1 MDIEELKGKN
11 TSQDVERLEFT
22 HGEGIVEK
30 IQLKGLSLQ
39 EDVGRQMTKLETI
52 SASWVICD
60 SWAGIAGT
68 ISLAIAQGGPVTL
81 VYGPVLILILVGCCA
96 LTLAELASVYP
107 TAGGQYHWT
116 SILAPKSM
124 NRALSYF
131 CGMTNAFSWIAICTG
146 IAIIPAQLIV
156 GIALFYNPTFIPQA
170 WHYFLI
176 YQAINGLVLLYNITL
191 LKRSLWIH
199 DVAFFATLASFFVIT
214 ITCVARSSS
223 NYQPSVSVWG
233 TFVNRSGWSSGG
245 VSFLTG
251 LVTPNYMYAGI
262 DGALHLAE
270 ECKNASTVVPRALM
284 STLLIGFIS
293 SFTFMVAMLY
303 CTSDL
308 DAVVASSTG
317 VPIFEMWYQ
326 ATRSDVAATVFVVL
340 LCCAAVFALI
350 GAQQTASR
358 LTWSLAR
365 DRAIIGSKWLNKI
378 HTMFEVPVW
387 SLVFNFVIMF
397 IIGCIYLGSSSA
409 FNAFIGSGLVLQHIS
424 YAIPAALLM
433 YRKRSEMWLPRDR
446 SFRLPSVAGWSVNAI
461 TIAFAILV
469 LIFYDFPTVLPVT
482 GSNMKPTCKKCQ
494 KKGIECSGPR
504 RIRFSTGV
512 AQRGRLKGSTIPVVD
527 PSTEPTLESDIQATP
542 VPRKIRWKNDQ
553 PARTTRK
560 NVKRAGPGPST
571 RQATK
576 FPTPRNGDTI
586 PCTETFDLQQ
596 NDPDDIDEYI
606 DRPYDK
612 RLIPVSGS
620 VYQWLAPLNSQTRM
634 LMSHFSEQVAPVMV
648 LLDHVSNGYRDILL
662 PLACEDE
669 LVQRAVG
676 VVAAQHLA
684 LHSPSYQ
691 SFADQGRATLISRLC
706 RDSTSPDRVF
716 TTSTWATLIVL
727 LVGETITGSSD
738 YAHLLRTLT
747 YLVRNADQIAP
758 STACHFLSQQTHMF
772 EFLGQPL
779 LGEHQGV
786 NVLSFPLE
794 HYLDW
799 TCYDLPPESEHNHML
814 HLSRMAFI
822 KASQIYLG
830 RVASN
835 DDQWQLL
842 QSLKELVSQIEPNQM
857 GSHALVWVCFIA
869 AADSTDPEHRSFF
882 VDRMNLIFAK
892 VKFHNIPAGVQALPA
907 IWSQQGSSRWTKNLS
922 RLAPILIM

>member
-1 MDIEELKGKN
+1 MDLAHDIAEL
-11 TSQDVERLEFT
+11 T
-22 HGEGIVEK
+22 HGEGDVEQ
-30 IQLKGLSLQ
+30 IQVKSLSLQ
-39 EDVGRQMTKLETI
+39 GGGARQMTRLETI

-60 SWAGIAGT
+60 SWAGMAGT
-68 ISLAIAQGGPVTL
+68 VSLAIAQGGPVTL
-81 VYGPVLILILVGCCA
+81 VYGPILTLILIGACA

-124 NRALSYF
+124 NRALSYC
-131 CGMTNAFSWIAICTG
+131 CGMTNVFSWIAICTG

-156 GIALFYNPTFIPQA
+156 GIALFYNPDYTPQA

-199 DVAFFATLASFFVIT
+199 DVASSLSLLLHVSLGHLPT
-214 ITCVARSSS
+214 INPLSTFGEPSSMI
-223 NYQPSVSVWG
+223 VVG
-233 TFVNRSGWSSGG
+233 VLGG
-245 VSFLTG
+245 VAFLTG

-270 ECKNASTVVPRALM
+270 ECQNANTVVPRALM
-284 STLLIGFIS
+284 STLLIG
-293 SFTFMVAMLY
+293 
-303 CTSDL
+303 DL
-308 DAVVASSTG
+308 NAVVTSATG

-326 ATRSDVAATVFVVL
+326 ATRSSVAATVFVVL

-365 DRAIIGSKWLNKI
+365 DRAIIGSKWLSRI
-378 HTMFEVPVW
+378 HPKFEVPVW
-387 SLVFNFVIMF
+387 GLIFNFVIMF

-433 YRKRSEMWLPRDR
+433 YRKRSEFWLPRDR
-446 SFRLPSVAGWSVNAI
+446 AFRLPSVVGWSVNAI
-461 TIAFAILV
+461 TIGFAILV
-469 LIFYDFPTVLPVT
+469 LIFYDLPTVLPVT
-482 GSNMKPTCKKCQ
+482 GSNMRPTCNKCQ
-494 KKGIECSGPR
+494 KKGIECSGPG

-512 AQRGRLKGSTIPVVD
+512 AQRGRLKGCTIPVAD
-527 PSTEPTLESDIQATP
+527 PPPEPFEGNAQAIP
-542 VPRKIRWKNDQ
+542 APRKIRWKNDQ
-553 PARTTRK
+553 LARNRRK
-560 NVKRAGPGPST
+560 KEKCAATSLNSI
-571 RQATK
+571 QATN
-576 FPTPRNGDTI
+576 FLTPSNRDTGPACAEPLELRQNHPDVI
-586 PCTETFDLQQ
+586 DGYVDRLFD
-596 NDPDDIDEYI
+596 EA
-606 DRPYDK
+606 
-612 RLIPVSGS
+612 LIHVPGS
-620 VYQWLAPLNSQTRM
+620 IHRWLAPLNSQTRM

-648 LLDHVSNGYRDILL
+648 VLDHVSNGYRDILL

-669 LVQRAVG
+669 LLQRAVG

-684 LHSPSYQ
+684 LNNPSYQ
-691 SFADQGRATLISRLC
+691 SVADRGRAALISRLC

-716 TTSTWATLIVL
+716 NTSTWATLIVL
-727 LVGETITGSSD
+727 LVGETITGSSE
-738 YAHLLRTLT
+738 YGHLLRTLMC
-747 YLVRNADQIAP
+747 LVQNADQIAP
-758 STACHFLSQQTHMF
+758 SSARRFLSQQTHMF

-779 LGEHQGV
+779 LSENQGV

-799 TCYDLPPESEHNHML
+799 TYYDLPSDSEHSHIL

-822 KASQIYLG
+822 KASGIYLG
-830 RVASN
+830 RVAS
-835 DDQWQLL
+835 DHDQWQLL
-842 QSLKELVSQIEPNQM
+842 ESLKQLVSQIEPNQM

-869 AADSTDPEHRSFF
+869 AADSTDPEHRIFF
-882 VDRMNLIFAK
+882 VDRMKRIFAK
-892 VKFHNIPAGVQALPA
+892 IKFQNISAGIQALPA

-922 RLAPILIM
+922 QLAPTLIM

>member
-1 MDIEELKGKN
+1 MGIEELKSKN
-11 TSQDVERLEFT
+11 TSQDVERQFT
-22 HGEGIVEK
+22 HGEGIVEQ

-39 EDVGRQMTKLETI
+39 GDVGRQMTKLETI

-81 VYGPVLILILVGCCA
+81 VYGPILILILVGCCA

-124 NRALSYF
+124 NRSLSYF

-146 IAIIPAQLIV
+146 IAIIPAQLVV
-156 GIALFYNPTFIPQA
+156 GIALFYNPTYTPQA

-199 DVAFFATLASFFVIT
+199 DVAFFATIASFFVIT

-233 TFVNRSGWSSGG
+233 SFVNDSGWSSGG
-245 VSFLTG
+245 VAFLTS

-284 STLLIGFIS
+284 STLLIGFVS

-308 DAVVASSTG
+308 DGVVSSATG

-326 ATRSDVAATVFVVL
+326 ATRSDVAATVFIVL

-365 DRAIIGSKWLNKI
+365 DRAIIGSKWLSKI
-378 HTMFEVPVW
+378 DTMFEVPVW
-387 SLVFNFVIMF
+387 SLAFNFVIMF

-482 GSNMKPTCKKCQ
+482 GSNMK
-494 KKGIECSGPR
+494 
-504 RIRFSTGV
+504 
-512 AQRGRLKGSTIPVVD
+512 
-527 PSTEPTLESDIQATP
+527 
-542 VPRKIRWKNDQ
+542 
-553 PARTTRK
+553 
-560 NVKRAGPGPST
+560 
-571 RQATK
+571 
-576 FPTPRNGDTI
+576 
-586 PCTETFDLQQ
+586 TFDLQR
-596 NDPDDIDEYI
+596 NDPDDNNEHI
-606 DRPYDK
+606 DRPSHK
-612 RLIPVSGS
+612 ALIPVTGS
-620 VYQWLAPLNSQTRM
+620 IHQWLAPLNSQTRM

-648 LLDHVSNGYRDILL
+648 LLDHISNGYRNILL

-669 LVQRAVG
+669 LVQRAVA

-691 SFADQGRATLISRLC
+691 SFADQSRATLISRLC

-727 LVGETITGSSD
+727 LVGETITGSSE

-747 YLVRNADQIAP
+747 SLVQNADQIAP
-758 STACHFLSQQTHMF
+758 SSARQFLSQQTHMF

-786 NVLSFPLE
+786 DVLSLPLE
-794 HYLDW
+794 RYLDW
-799 TCYDLPPESEHNHML
+799 TCYDLPAESEHNHMI

-835 DDQWQLL
+835 DHQWQLL
-842 QSLKELVSQIEPNQM
+842 ESMKELVSQIEPNQM

-892 VKFHNIPAGVQALPA
+892 TKFHNIPAGVQALPA
-907 IWSQQGSSRWTKNLS
+907 IWSEQASSRWTKSLS
-922 RLAPILIM
+922 RLAPMLIIEIRAVITYAPSKRQTKEVGGGIATNASAQISMGKESLTAVYSHIAMPVELWDL

>member
-1 MDIEELKGKN
+1 MGIEELKGKN
-11 TSQDVERLEFT
+11 ASYDFERREFHSHPTSIPLATNFAHDIAEITQGEGDVE
-22 HGEGIVEK
+22 H
-30 IQLKGLSLQ
+30 IQVKSLSLQ
-39 EDVGRQMTKLETI
+39 VGGVRQMTKLETI

-60 SWAGIAGT
+60 SWAGMAGT
-68 ISLAIAQGGPVTL
+68 VSLAIAQGGPVTL
-81 VYGPVLILILVGCCA
+81 VYGPILTLILIGACA

-124 NRALSYF
+124 NRALSYC
-131 CGMTNAFSWIAICTG
+131 CGMTNVFSWIAICTG

-156 GIALFYNPTFIPQA
+156 GIALFYNPDYTPQA

-176 YQAINGLVLLYNITL
+176 YQAINGLVLLYNILL

-214 ITCVARSSS
+214 ITCLARSSS
-223 NYQPSVSVWG
+223 NYQPSINVWG
-233 TFVNRSGWSSGG
+233 TFINDSGWSSGG
-245 VSFLTG
+245 VAFLTG

-270 ECKNASTVVPRALM
+270 ECQNASTVVPRALM

-308 DAVVASSTG
+308 NAVVTSATG

-326 ATRSDVAATVFVVL
+326 ATRSSVAATVFVVL

-365 DRAIIGSKWLNKI
+365 DRAIVGSKWLSRI
-378 HTMFEVPVW
+378 HPMFEVPVW
-387 SLVFNFVIMF
+387 GLIFNFVIMF

-424 YAIPAALLM
+424 YAIPAVLLM
-433 YRKRSEMWLPRDR
+433 YRKRSEIWLPRDR
-446 SFRLPSVAGWSVNAI
+446 AFRLPSVVGWSVNAI
-461 TIAFAILV
+461 TIGFAILV
-469 LIFYDFPTVLPVT
+469 LIFYDLPTVLPVT
-482 GSNMKPTCKKCQ
+482 GSNMN
-494 KKGIECSGPR
+494 
-504 RIRFSTGV
+504 
-512 AQRGRLKGSTIPVVD
+512 LH
-527 PSTEPTLESDIQATP
+527 
-542 VPRKIRWKNDQ
+542 
-553 PARTTRK
+553 
-560 NVKRAGPGPST
+560 
-571 RQATK
+571 
-576 FPTPRNGDTI
+576 
-586 PCTETFDLQQ
+586 Q
-596 NDPDDIDEYI
+596 NDPDVIDGYV
-606 DRPYDK
+606 DRLFDK
-612 RLIPVSGS
+612 ALIPVPGS
-620 VYQWLAPLNSQTRM
+620 IHRWLAPLNSQTRM

-648 LLDHVSNGYRDILL
+648 VLDHVSNGYRDILL

-669 LVQRAVG
+669 LLQRAVG

-684 LHSPSYQ
+684 LNNPFYQ
-691 SFADQGRATLISRLC
+691 SVADRGRAALISRLC

-716 TTSTWATLIVL
+716 NTSTWATLIVL
-727 LVGETITGSSD
+727 LVGETITGSSE
-738 YAHLLRTLT
+738 YGHLLRTLMC
-747 YLVRNADQIAP
+747 LVQNADQIAP
-758 STACHFLSQQTHMF
+758 SSARRFLSQQTHMF

-779 LGEHQGV
+779 LSENQGV

-799 TCYDLPPESEHNHML
+799 TYYDLPSDSEHSHIL

-822 KASQIYLG
+822 KASGVYLG
-830 RVASN
+830 RVAS
-835 DDQWQLL
+835 DRDQWQLL
-842 QSLKELVSQIEPNQM
+842 ESLKQLVSQIEPNQM

-869 AADSTDPEHRSFF
+869 AADSTDPEHRIFF
-882 VDRMNLIFAK
+882 VDRMKRIFAK
-892 VKFHNIPAGVQALPA
+892 IKFQNISAGIQALPA

-922 RLAPILIM
+922 QLAPTLIM